1 MMFPLEDKKIEF
13 GCEALDIVCMSF
25 ENQARGLADF
35 MSWLAS
41 MVIGDQKFEPGTKLW
56 TNAIDEA
63 GNWMGL
69 AIVIMIA
76 VGAIGIS
83 TGMMQVSGRKL
94 WWSILGICS
103 AIPSTY
109 FAVALGG
116 ELLSISDL
124 VSKGILERIGG
135 ANGFMAL
142 FRAASQGGTGNDA
155 AGMGL
160 NLLSGGVASSLPTM
174 TMLVM
179 LIIGLV
185 LMGFALAFR
194 NLALMILI
202 AFSPLAFMAVSTK
215 GGWKLAK
222 LWALSGIAMLL
233 AKPLMLGVL
242 AMLLKTSKGAA
253 LFSAETMT
261 VATGLFVVSF
271 MPLAAGSFFA
281 WMGGG
286 NEAHAGGGV
295 GQQAGQKVTQSL
307 KQGGQN
313 LKQSFGGM
321 AGGRGAPGAK
331 GGSGSAGGAGKS
343 AAKSSAGS
351 AGKNGSTGSSG
362 KSGGPG
368 HAGFNGPGGQ
378 QGGAGKGRPGDVPNA
393 PRPAS
398 AGGQNT
404 TAPKTRAPKT
414 GPRF

>member
-1 MMFPLEDKKIEF
+1 MLFPLEDKKIEF
-13 GCEALDIVCMSF
+13 GCEALDLVCMTF

-35 MSWLAS
+35 MSWLAT
-41 MVIGDQKFEPGTKLW
+41 MMIGDQKFEPGTKLW

-63 GNWMGL
+63 GNWMGF
-69 AIVIMIA
+69 AIVVMIA
-76 VGAIGIS
+76 IGSIGVA
-83 TGMMQVSGRKL
+83 TGMLQTSGRKL
-94 WWSILGICS
+94 WWSILGVCS

-116 ELLSISDL
+116 ELLRISDL
-124 VSKGILERIGG
+124 ASKGILDRIGG
-135 ANGFMAL
+135 VNGFMAL
-142 FRAASQGGTGNDA
+142 FRAAAQGGTGNDA

-160 NLLSGGVASSLPTM
+160 SLISGGVSSSLPTM

-202 AFSPLAFMAVSTK
+202 AFAPLAFMAVGTK

-222 LWALSGIAMLL
+222 LWALSGLAMLL
-233 AKPLMLGVL
+233 AKPLMLGIL

-281 WMGGG
+281 FLGQG
-286 NEAHAGGGV
+286 NEAHAGGNL

-313 LKQSFGGM
+313 LKQGFGGF
-321 AGGRGAPGAK
+321 GGGGKTGGGAPGGK
-331 GGSGSAGGAGKS
+331 GAAGGKGTGGKP
-343 AAKSSAGS
+343 G
-351 AGKNGSTGSSG
+351 GSSG
-362 KSGGPG
+362 GPSGQKGTTGGSGGPG
-368 HAGFNGPGGQ
+368 AGRKGASGQ
-378 QGGAGKGRPGDVPNA
+378 QGTGGKGRPGDVPSQPNKT
-393 PRPAS
+393 PGG
-398 AGGQNT
+398 GGQAG
-404 TAPKTRAPKT
+404 TATKPRAPKT